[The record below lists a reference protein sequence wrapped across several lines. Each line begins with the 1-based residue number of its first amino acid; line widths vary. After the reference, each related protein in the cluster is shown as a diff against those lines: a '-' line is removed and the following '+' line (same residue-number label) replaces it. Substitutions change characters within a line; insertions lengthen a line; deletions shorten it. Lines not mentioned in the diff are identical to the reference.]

1 MIKATVVSS
10 KNLGELLGKIQKNDP
25 MSGNKIFQAKV
36 NYEETY
42 FVSSDNL
49 KKIPL
54 MPGDRV
60 TFHSE
65 MGGGRLGF
73 ASDN

>member
-1 MIKATVVSS
+1 MIKCPVVCS
-10 KNLGELLGKIQKNDP
+10 KNLGELLGKIKASDP
-25 MSGNKIFQAKV
+25 MSGSRIHQAKV
-36 NYEETY
+36 NYEEMY

-49 KKIPL
+49 KKVPL
-54 MPGDRV
+54 MPGDMV